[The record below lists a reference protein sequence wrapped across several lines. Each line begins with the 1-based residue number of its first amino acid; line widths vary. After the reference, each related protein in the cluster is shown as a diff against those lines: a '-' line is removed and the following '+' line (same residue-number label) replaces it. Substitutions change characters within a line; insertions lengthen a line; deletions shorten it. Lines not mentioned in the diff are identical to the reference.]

1 MNKVFTKVTAVICTF
16 IFAFSFVSCAENADA
31 TTTAAAP
38 DYTTVKNEIFEY
50 QNGFGEYMM
59 DESNGVYFKTS
70 DGLTPAENN
79 CTVSY
84 LESEDGTYK
93 KCSVVATRGEIIE
106 CDEYFL
112 ISDSMVFVARAP
124 MSDVDEP
131 YVDQYVIISGTLYM
145 INDEQE
151 TIDPVAKPD
160 SLDLYLSFSELKSLY
175 GNFDE

>member
-1 MNKVFTKVTAVICTF
+1 MSKQIRESITETFGFEPIC
-16 IFAFSFVSCAENADA
+16 INSALVSA
-31 TTTAAAP
+31 
-38 DYTTVKNEIFEY
+38 
-50 QNGFGEYMM
+50 QNRQRLYWCGIRQ
-59 DESNGVYFKTS
+59 
-70 DGLTPAENN
+70 
-79 CTVSY
+79 
-84 LESEDGTYK
+84 EDGTYK
-93 KCSVVATRGEIIE
+93 KCTVVATRGEIVE

-124 MSDVDEP
+124 MSGTDET